1 MSERIPAPTAR
12 RLSLYLRELQS
23 FIAQG
28 RETVSSSALAA
39 ALGLNGAAVRK
50 DLALLASRMG
60 PRLRPVGQSGVGYDC
75 ALLSGRIREVTGSD
89 RQWKAVL
96 VGCGNIG
103 RALLAYGGFDGQGFE
118 IVAVFDAKRAMVGK
132 RLGKHRVQAA
142 GDLKRSVRSLG
153 ATIGII
159 AVPREAAQSVAND
172 LTGAGVQGILNFAP
186 MRLAASE
193 SISVV
198 NVALSFSLQQLAF
211 DISTARSKPAGR
223 EGAR

>member
-1 MSERIPAPTAR
+1 M
-12 RLSLYLRELQS
+12 RELQS
-23 FIAQG
+23 FVTQG
-28 RETVSSSALAA
+28 RQTVSSSALAA
-39 ALGLNGAAVRK
+39 ALGLNGAVVRK
-50 DLALLASRMG
+50 DLALLLARMG
-60 PRLRPVGQSGVGYDC
+60 GRSGPIGQSGVGYDC
-75 ALLSGRIREVTGSD
+75 ALLMGRIREVTGSD

-142 GDLKRSVRSLG
+142 VDLRRSVRSLG

-159 AVPREAAQSVAND
+159 AVPREAAQSVADD

-193 SISVV
+193 TISVV
-198 NVALSFSLQQLAF
+198 NVDLSVSLQQLAF
-211 DISTARSKPAGR
+211 DISAARSKPSVR
-223 EGAR
+223 EGTR